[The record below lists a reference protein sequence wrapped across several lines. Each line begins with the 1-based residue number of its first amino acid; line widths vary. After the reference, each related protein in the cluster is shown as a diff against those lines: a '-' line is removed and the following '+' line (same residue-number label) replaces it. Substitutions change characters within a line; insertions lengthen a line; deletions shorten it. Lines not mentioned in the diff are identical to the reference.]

1 MPTPPIG
8 TAPHPRNTT
17 TREQQ
22 TIDTLYRA
30 ADVTTD
36 DDARPAMRAGLELI
50 VTLIE
55 TRNRRMEN
63 GYFADR
69 PHDED

>member
-1 MPTPPIG
+1 MPTPPTG
-8 TAPHPRNTT
+8 SAPHARNAT

-22 TIDTLYRA
+22 TIDSLYRA

-36 DDARPAMRAGLELI
+36 DDARPAMRAGLGLI

-55 TRNRRMEN
+55 TRNRRMES

-69 PHDED
+69 PHDDD